1 MIKIRRHTYNVEP
14 YSQEMIDKW
23 KSSENMLKHARCNK
37 DTFGEFFIN
46 KKYKDLVGY
55 IGCEG
60 DTVVALEVMPE
71 YEGRGYARRL
81 LRYAWSKDVT
91 RLSVEKNNAHAID
104 VYKHLGYKE
113 YDSDSKMLYMEIKL

>member
-1 MIKIRRHTYNVEP
+1 
-14 YSQEMIDKW
+14 
-23 KSSENMLKHARCNK
+23 MLKHARCNK
-37 DTFGEFFIN
+37 DTFGQFFIN
-46 KKYKDLVGY
+46 KNSNNLVGY
-55 IGCEG
+55 IGCED

-71 YEGRGYARRL
+71 FEGRGYATRL

-113 YDSDSKMLYMEIKL
+113 YDSDDKMLYMEIEL